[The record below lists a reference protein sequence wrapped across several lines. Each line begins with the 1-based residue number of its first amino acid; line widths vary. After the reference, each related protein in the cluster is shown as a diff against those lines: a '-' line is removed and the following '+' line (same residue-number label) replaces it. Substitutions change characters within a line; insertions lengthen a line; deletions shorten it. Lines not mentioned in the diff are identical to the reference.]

1 MIYSNHGGIR
11 MRFNEKF
18 DLLMN
23 LLNIPNNK
31 LAKFMSVDPSLISRW
46 RSGDRDPLKNDLYVT
61 LISEYIVQHTADPQY
76 LYELVAVTPNEEG
89 DNLKEAIA
97 VWLRS
102 EYIQVSSIAT
112 KFLNQIQNYKDNT
125 LPFNKALLDEAPIG
139 ERLKVE
145 VYHGREGKRKGV
157 VRFLTSVILSNKLT
171 ELLLYSDE
179 PMDWLMED
187 LVFTQKWAL
196 MLAELMR
203 IGHKIKIIH
212 TVDRDANEQIVA
224 IERWLPLY
232 LSGQIEPYYY
242 PNYQETLF
250 KKTLFIAPGIAA
262 LTSSAIAGTESM
274 EQIFYHDTKMIQT
287 LTEEFNTY
295 LKVCRPLMKIY
306 SEKNLHSF
314 HELLFEFEG
323 QEGDMIT
330 LGQTLPFATLSYEDY
345 RRAMKDS
352 AIAANNQD
360 YYIDYYTKRHSL
372 FYSHLKN
379 NKRCDWINLSFLS
392 EQSCIN
398 LDTFMLHPLNL
409 ESSYINRQINTVE
422 RLIKENKHYSLRF
435 CTREIPHN
443 IFLAFKKNTGVIIY
457 KTDPPHIVFAIN
469 HPLLL
474 SAFESFIEEITTDDS
489 IDNRSSIEK
498 LHQLLIPAF
507 N

>member
-1 MIYSNHGGIR
+1 

-46 RSGDRDPLKNDLYVT
+46 RSGERDPLKNDAYVEM
-61 LISEYIVQHTADPQY
+61 ISEYIMQHATDRQC
-76 LYELVAVTPNEEG
+76 LYELLSVNPDSNGSDLSEQII
-89 DNLKEAIA
+89 N
-97 VWLRS
+97 WLRS
-102 EYIQVSSIAT
+102 DYVNVSNIAT
-112 KFLNQIQNYKDNT
+112 KFLTQIQNYKDYEM
-125 LPFNKALLDEAPIG
+125 PFNKALLDEMPIG

-157 VRFLTSVILSNKLT
+157 IRFLSSVILSSKLT

-187 LVFTQKWAL
+187 PQFTQKWAL

-212 TVDRDANEQIVA
+212 TVDRNANEQIVA

-242 PNYQETLF
+242 PSYQEALF
-250 KKTLFIAPGIAA
+250 KRTLFIAPGIAA

-306 SEKNLHSF
+306 NEKNLQQF
-314 HELLFEFEG
+314 HELLLEFES
-323 QEGDMIT
+323 QEGDLVTI
-330 LGQTLPFATLSYEDY
+330 GQGLPFATLSYEDY
-345 RRAMKDS
+345 CQ
-352 AIAANNQD
+352 AINN
-360 YYIDYYTKRHSL
+360 YMTSEETKAYYTHFYEKRHSL
-372 FYSHLKN
+372 FNMHLKSS
-379 NKRCDWINLSFLS
+379 KRYDWLSQSFL
-392 EQSCIN
+392 EHPNCVDI
-398 LDTFMLHPLNL
+398 DTYISVPNFLK
-409 ESSYINRQINTVE
+409 SSYVNQQLSVVE
-422 RLIKENKHYSLRF
+422 RLLKENKNYHLNF
-435 CTREIPHN
+435 CSNNIPNN
-443 IFLAFKKNTGVIIY
+443 IYLAFKKNTGVLIY
-457 KTDPPHIVFAIN
+457 KTDAPHIVFAIN
-469 HPLLL
+469 HPLMTN
-474 SAFESFIEEITTDDS
+474 AFEAFIEEIASENSNDHKHTLDK
-489 IDNRSSIEK
+489 IHQMIENK
-498 LHQLLIPAF
+498 TF
-507 N
+507 